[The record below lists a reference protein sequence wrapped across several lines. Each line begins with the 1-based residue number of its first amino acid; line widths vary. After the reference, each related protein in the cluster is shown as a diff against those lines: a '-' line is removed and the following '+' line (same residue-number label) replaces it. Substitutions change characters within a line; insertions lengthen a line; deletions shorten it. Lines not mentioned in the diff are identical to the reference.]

1 MSKVSHSGKGFSSI
15 HVSFDLGIS
24 FDWSACQ
31 EANPGDQWLQ
41 IFQQESADKTKKSIS
56 KKLPTDLLF
65 DEDTAGNVDLSE
77 IKFNSIAKKSETM
90 TLEFKVGD
98 GTLDATGTQDVTVT
112 GGGTGTLYLTGTRD
126 DITDFL
132 NDGTAVTYTGAQDV
146 FGEDVAAISL
156 RAAVDGDLIDL
167 GSMNVDIADVRD
179 DIIGTQ
185 RDDTLSGDRGMN
197 MIIGLGGDDSLEGQG
212 GNDMIQGDAGDD
224 TISGGVGADTLN
236 GGTGEDVLYY
246 VGSDAGVTVD
256 LNEDSAGFQHASGG
270 DAEGD
275 VISNFENVYASDH
288 ADVITGNA
296 GDNILFGYDG
306 DDVINGLDG
315 DDVLRGGLGA
325 DTLDGGNG
333 NDWVR
338 YLGSASGV
346 TVNLTVGADGFQ
358 SASGGDGEGDVLSG
372 FENIQGS
379 DFGDDLTGDAGRNYI
394 LGFDGDDVIDGG
406 ASNDTIRGGEGADTM
421 EGGSGADVLQYTDS
435 AGGVSVDLNADAN
448 GMQQASGGDAEG
460 DVISGFEHVYASNH
474 DDMLTGDA
482 GRNILYGYD
491 GMDTING
498 GEGKDVLRGG
508 DDADSFVFN
517 SALDPANEDRIIDF
531 VAGEDVM
538 VLDSAV
544 FTGLT
549 SGALDAGMFVA
560 NIDGAA
566 TSADQRIIYETD
578 TGKVYY
584 DSDGSGDAEAVAFAQ
599 LSSLPGIGADDF
611 LIV

>member
-1 MSKVSHSGKGFSSI
+1 MFSFSYFANCLSGNHTNLNFG
-15 HVSFDLGIS
+15 LG
-24 FDWSACQ
+24 FDWADCQ
-31 EANPGDQWLQ
+31 QASPGGQWLQ
-41 IFQQESADKTKKSIS
+41 IFQQETTDKTKKSIS

-65 DEDTAGNVDLSE
+65 DEDSAGNVDISD
-77 IKFNSIAKKSETM
+77 IKFNSIAKKSEIM
-90 TLEFKVGD
+90 TLEFKVAD
-98 GTLDATGTQDVTVT
+98 GTLDATATQDVTVT
-112 GGGTGTLYLTGTRD
+112 GGGSGTLYLTGTRD

-132 NDGTAVTYTGAQDV
+132 SDGDAVTYTGAQDV
-146 FGEDVAAISL
+146 FGDDVAVISL

-167 GSMNVDIADVRD
+167 GSMNVDIADVID
-179 DIIGTQ
+179 NVTGTPQ
-185 RDDTLSGDRGMN
+185 DDTLVGDRGMN
-197 MIIGLGGDDSLEGQG
+197 LILGLAGDDSLDGQG
-212 GNDMIQGDAGDD
+212 GNDVISGDAGDD
-224 TISGGVGADTLN
+224 TISGGAGADTLD
-236 GGTGEDVLYY
+236 GGADEDVLYY
-246 VGSDAGVTVD
+246 VGSTAGVTVD
-256 LNEDSAGFQHASGG
+256 LNEDRAGFQQASGG

-296 GDNILFGYDG
+296 GRNILFGYDG
-306 DDVINGLDG
+306 DDIINGMDG
-315 DDVLRGGLGA
+315 DDVLRGGMGA

-338 YLGSASGV
+338 YLGSAAGV
-346 TVNLTVGADGFQ
+346 TVNLTVGLDGFQ

-379 DFGDDLTGDAGRNYI
+379 DFGDDLTGDAGKNYI

-421 EGGSGADVLQYTDS
+421 EGGSGSDVLQYTDS
-435 AGGVSVDLNADAN
+435 SGGVTVDLNADAF
-448 GMQQASGGDAEG
+448 GKQQASGGDAEG

-474 DDMLTGDA
+474 DDMLIGNA

-517 SALDPANEDRIIDF
+517 SPLDPANEDRILDF

-560 NIDGAA
+560 NVDGVA
-566 TSADQRIIYETD
+566 TTADQRIIYETG

-599 LSSLPGIGADDF
+599 LSSLPTIGADDF